1 MAILESLAALF
12 TTETAKMTAV
22 EAVKQQI
29 AEKLGTS
36 ATEGLKADEHVL
48 RQAAQVENF
57 RVGEL
62 PNDIFDKETSE
73 IAEAEV
79 RNSLA
84 EKLGENPSLESA
96 GATTLGE
103 TQGADVRT
111 LVETND
117 FNSLK
122 ERYIEGLKN
131 CLGYPETIDARE
143 FQEGDFHKTSVEEVR
158 KDVISRDII
167 TRNES
172 LKGDVHPITGVPF
185 EEKTVT
191 DLEGN
196 KVAGVFPEFDS
207 QFDAQLPDDMLQASD
222 GEQFGECNK
231 QLKEAVGNDPELAKE
246 FTPDQLEQVKNG
258 DTPDGCTWHHNEEKG
273 KMQLVDSE
281 THARTGH
288 TGGRSIWGGGSE
300 FR

>member
-1 MAILESLAALF
+1 MAILESLVAL
-12 TTETAKMTAV
+12 TEVAKMTAT
-22 EAVKQQI
+22 EAVKQQL

-36 ATEGLKADEHVL
+36 ALGGLNANEQIL
-48 RQAAQVENF
+48 RQASQAENF

-84 EKLGENPSLESA
+84 EKLGGNSSLESA
-96 GATTLGE
+96 G
-103 TQGADVRT
+103 
-111 LVETND
+111 
-117 FNSLK
+117 
-122 ERYIEGLKN
+122 
-131 CLGYPETIDARE
+131 TIDARE
-143 FQEGDFHKTSVEEVR
+143 
-158 KDVISRDII
+158 DVISRDII
-167 TRNES
+167 TRNQS

-185 EEKTVT
+185 EEKTVI
-191 DLEGN
+191 DVEGN
-196 KVAGVFPEFDS
+196 KVAGVFPEFDT

-231 QLKEAVGNDPELAKE
+231 QLKEAVDNNPELAKE
-246 FTPDQLEQVKNG
+246 FTPDQLEQIKNG
-258 DTPDGCTWHHNEEKG
+258 DTPDGRTWHHNEEKG